1 MEVRIAGLPICLL
14 GCETRSHFCY
24 FLTTGLFGTSLQS
37 TSLPIL
43 LECTGENVDSNLV
56 CIPMVRVF
64 TSLRTDTAMAEMV
77 CTECRNFNNF

>member
-1 MEVRIAGLPICLL
+1 MEVRIAVLPFSLL
-14 GCETRSHFCY
+14 GWETRSHVRY
-24 FLTTGLFGTSLQS
+24 FLTTGLFGTFLQS

-43 LECTGENVDSNLV
+43 LECTGENVGLNLV

-77 CTECRNFNNF
+77 CTECRNSNNS